1 MSKIIPFHDK
11 DLGIIYV
18 EVVDIPDSSDYES
31 TTPKTGTDKLS
42 GGTTKKVIAS
52 LEDSL
57 HSVGV
62 LAGKITQAIVNNP
75 LFPDEIEC
83 KVGIKFTADAG
94 IMIAKVGAEGNL
106 ELTLKWNSKQIIDR
120 SSSTK

>member
-1 MSKIIPFHDK
+1 MPTIIPFQDK
-11 DLGIIYV
+11 DLGIIYI
-18 EVVDIPDSSDYES
+18 EVADVPELSEYE
-31 TTPKTGTDKLS
+31 TAQTGTDKL
-42 GGTTKKVIAS
+42 GAGATKKVMAN

-94 IMIAKVGAEGNL
+94 IMIANVGAEGNL
-106 ELTLKWNSKQIIDR
+106 ELTLKWNSKQLADR
-120 SSSTK
+120 ASNG